1 MEPPAANPIRHEA
14 HILKAFDIEGSQAGG
29 LSRSHL
35 INART
40 SRKRRHLQD
49 ETVESQTNHH
59 FLPEPIAAGLW
70 FSCHKTIYEITSSF
84 TKEFCRP
91 RRSCN
96 GEDSI
101 TGPA

>member
-1 MEPPAANPIRHEA
+1 MEPPPANPIRHEA

-29 LSRSHL
+29 LS
-35 INART
+35 
-40 SRKRRHLQD
+40 
-49 ETVESQTNHH
+49 
-59 FLPEPIAAGLW
+59 
-70 FSCHKTIYEITSSF
+70 SF

-101 TGPA
+101 TGTGLT

>member
-1 MEPPAANPIRHEA
+1 MLVASVANARKPTIFSAALSSARESHVQSGHLWTIDLRSEACRWNLRRTANPVRHET

-29 LSRSHL
+29 L
-35 INART
+35 
-40 SRKRRHLQD
+40 
-49 ETVESQTNHH
+49 
-59 FLPEPIAAGLW
+59 
-70 FSCHKTIYEITSSF
+70 SSF